1 MKRKEKK
8 MGRERKNLS
17 PTYTELIIPTY
28 DALKQLG
35 GSGTNNEIYERV
47 IVNLNLS
54 DEVLDE
60 PHLGSLNQ
68 SEVEYQLAWARTYLK
83 NYGIIVNS
91 ARSVWSITSEYASEL
106 TVSAKEIVAFTVQK
120 NAKKREM
127 AKSNDKPDGKMD
139 KPEDDI
145 DSNDDVEF
153 PDEVKPWRQQ
163 LANVLQNMDPYGFER
178 LSQRLLR
185 ECGFIQVSV
194 TKKSGDGGIDG
205 TGKLKINGI
214 VSFNVAFQCKRYK
227 GLVSSGDIRDFRGSL
242 TTDIE
247 KGIFITTGS
256 FSKAAKDEATTP
268 GKKQID
274 LIDGEEFISKLA
286 EYSIGVK
293 EVKTY
298 EIDEDFFAKI

>member
-47 IVNLNLS
+47 IVDLNLS

-106 TVSAKEIVAFTVQK
+106 TVSAKEIVTFTVQK

-127 AKSNDKPDGKMD
+127 AKSNDKPDGKTD
-139 KPEDDI
+139 KPEDDS
-145 DSNDDVEF
+145 DLNDDVEF

-227 GLVSSGDIRDFRGSL
+227 GFVSSGDIRDFRGSL

>member
-1 MKRKEKK
+1 

-47 IVNLNLS
+47 IVDLNLS

-83 NYGIIVNS
+83 SYGIIVNS

-106 TVSAKEIVAFTVQK
+106 TVSAKEIVTFTVQK

-127 AKSNDKPDGKMD
+127 AKSNDKP
-139 KPEDDI
+139 EDDS
-145 DSNDDVEF
+145 DLNDDVEF

>member
-1 MKRKEKK
+1 

-47 IVNLNLS
+47 IVDLNLS

-127 AKSNDKPDGKMD
+127 AKSNDKPNGKMD

-185 ECGFIQVSV
+185 ECGFTQVSV

-298 EIDEDFFAKI
+298 EIDEDFFSKI

>member
-47 IVNLNLS
+47 IGDLNLS

-185 ECGFIQVSV
+185 ECGFTQVSV

>member
-1 MKRKEKK
+1 

-120 NAKKREM
+120 NAKKEKWQRVM
-127 AKSNDKPDGKMD
+127 ISRMVKWISRKM
-139 KPEDDI
+139 I
-145 DSNDDVEF
+145 LIRMMMWNF
-153 PDEVKPWRQQ
+153 Q
-163 LANVLQNMDPYGFER
+163 MR
-178 LSQRLLR
+178 LSRGDSSWQMYYRIWIRMDLNDYHNDYY
-185 ECGFIQVSV
+185 VSV
-194 TKKSGDGGIDG
+194 DSHKYLLQK
-205 TGKLKINGI
+205 N
-214 VSFNVAFQCKRYK
+214 QEMEE
-227 GLVSSGDIRDFRGSL
+227 L
-242 TTDIE
+242 TE
-247 KGIFITTGS
+247 LES
-256 FSKAAKDEATTP
+256 
-268 GKKQID
+268 
-274 LIDGEEFISKLA
+274 
-286 EYSIGVK
+286 
-293 EVKTY
+293 
-298 EIDEDFFAKI
+298 